1 MTAMPSRPLIRKSD
15 ERGIAMITTLLVLM
29 LMSALLV
36 GFTTVVMSD
45 QRYRFIDRDRGQA
58 FYAAS
63 AGVEKLT
70 ADIGNLFLEYVAPT
84 ATQVQNLTTTPPSI
98 TGITFAAPQAAAALP
113 ASQLTA
119 YHCVGRDPVT
129 NAITNTKTPTVVG
142 SNGYTITFC
151 KLNATGNPTISD
163 DNLVISGT
171 GAYAGMTALQSPY
184 QLDVTAKTAT
194 GGEVHL
200 VRTMQSVAIPVF
212 QFGIFSESDLSF
224 FAEQNFSF
232 GGRIHTNGNLWLGQF
247 ASTTLTTTG
256 KITAVGDVVRQY
268 MSNGASSSGMGL
280 TGTVSLATSV
290 LSPTGN
296 RVMALTEGSVTGLP
310 GSPATTAP
318 VNWQSLSTG
327 TAYYNGF
334 IKTTA
339 TGAKRLSLPLT
350 ATGIGGTNVDLIRRP
365 CIGGAPAPCT
375 GTAEDVTSILY
386 NERLFTKASLRI
398 ILSDTAADI
407 SNIPGVTAT
416 PPVLLDGNWNTAAPS
431 NGGAVVWGGVSAAS
445 GRPPIATSVG
455 SAPAMTTNAAVAV
468 ANPQTI
474 GLTAAVP
481 ANFAIAPLTV
491 GNIPTQQAGV
501 ICTGR
506 TLTTFTGCT
515 AATNPSIL
523 LGAPVT
529 AVVNGQTVSTTLAAN
544 WLVGATTIT
553 VPAGGTAPF
562 ANGVLWLKPT
572 AVAQSGTV
580 PAIGSPILVSCSGL
594 QTANPYFQNCVGVT
608 AAAPN
613 GTAVT
618 TSALST
624 AGTGTIG
631 GYIKIE
637 KSNNAVPPVWTD
649 VTMEILNY
657 GFGGLNLSGQ
667 ICNGG
672 VEVSPNAIIRLQRLR
687 DNPGG
692 TPTTA
697 GGGCFYSS
705 DAGGWRNPANWWP
718 NVLFD
723 TREAA
728 LRDDDPNN
736 NQTGLPLGGMMY
748 YVTLD
753 AKNLAKW
760 FNAVAPYAAGTGGG
774 SRTDNG
780 GYTVYFSDRRN
791 NRNAASKET
800 GEFGWEDFIN
810 PGVANGVPNGV
821 CNLPAEDV
829 NGNGTCE
836 TYGGIPNYNGA
847 YNTAV
852 PGAAAPL
859 TTAATPTT
867 LVFRGQAQV
876 NRPIIFRRALKLV
889 NGATLGSDAT
899 VANRISGLTVVSEN
913 PVYIQGDWNAS
924 AADFP
929 PGTATLHA
937 ATAVIADA
945 VTLLSNQWND
955 NFSFVGP
962 YTYATG
968 GRQRLAQSYYR
979 IAVLAGKGI
988 NFQSPS
994 DIAAGSVFGTDGG
1007 PHNFLRML
1015 EQDGG
1020 AATNTVNYRGSMAS
1034 LYYNRQAVGTF
1045 KCCSGSASDGIV
1057 YSVPVRNFFFDT
1069 DFLQPALLPPNT
1081 PMFRDLNVI
1090 GFSQELRPGK

>member
-1 MTAMPSRPLIRKSD
+1 MRTTN

-36 GFTTVVMSD
+36 GFATVVMSD

-98 TGITFAAPQAAAALP
+98 SGITFVAPQGATGLP
-113 ASQLTA
+113 ASQLTT
-119 YHCVGRDPVT
+119 YHCNGRDPVT
-129 NAITNTKTPTVVG
+129 NAFLSPATKAPVTVG
-142 SNGYTITFC
+142 GNGYTVTFC
-151 KLNATGNPTISD
+151 KSVATGNPTVSD

-171 GAYAGMTALQSPY
+171 GAYSGMTALQSPY
-184 QLDVTAKTAT
+184 QLDVTAKTAS

-224 FAEQNFSF
+224 FAEKNFGF

-247 ASTTLTTTG
+247 AGTTLTTTG

-268 MSNGASSSGMGL
+268 MSNGASSTAMGL
-280 TGTVSLATSV
+280 TGTVSLATSL

-296 RVMALTEGSVTGLP
+296 RSMALTEGSVTGLP
-310 GSPATTAP
+310 GSAPTTSP
-318 VNWQSLSTG
+318 VNWQSLSNG

-339 TGAKRLSLPLT
+339 TGAKRLTLPLT
-350 ATGIGGTNVDLIRRP
+350 ATGVGGTNIDLIRRP
-365 CIGGAPAPCT
+365 CITGAPAPCT
-375 GTAEDVTSILY
+375 GVQDDVTSILY

-398 ILSDTAADI
+398 LLSDTAADI
-407 SNIPGVTAT
+407 TNIPGVTAT
-416 PPVLLDGNWNTAAPS
+416 PPVLLDGNWNTTAPS

-445 GRPPIATSVG
+445 GRPPIATSIG
-455 SAPAMTTNAAVAV
+455 SAAMTTNAAVAV

-481 ANFAIAPLTV
+481 ANFAIATLTV
-491 GNIPTQQAGV
+491 GTVPQQTNV

-515 AATNPSIL
+515 AATNATIL

-544 WLVGATTIT
+544 WLLGATTIT

-572 AVAQSGTV
+572 AVAQAGST
-580 PAIGSPILVSCSGL
+580 PAVGSPLLVTCSGL

-608 AAAPN
+608 SAAPN
-613 GTAVT
+613 AAAVT

-631 GYIKIE
+631 GYLKIE

-657 GFGGLNLSGQ
+657 GFGANNLSGTF
-667 ICNGG
+667 CGG
-672 VEVSPNAIIRLQRLR
+672 AANWDPTPNAIIRLQRLR

-705 DAGGWRNPANWWP
+705 DTAGWRNPANWWP

-723 TREAA
+723 SREAT
-728 LRDDDPNN
+728 LRDADPNN
-736 NQTGLPLGGMMY
+736 SQNGYPLGGIMY

-760 FNAVAPYAAGTGGG
+760 FNAAAPYAAGTGGG

-791 NRNAASKET
+791 NRNALSQET
-800 GEFGWEDFIN
+800 GEFGWEDFVN
-810 PGVANGVPNGV
+810 PGVANGVPNNT

-836 TYGGIPNYNGA
+836 TYGQTPNYNGA
-847 YNTAV
+847 YNANV

-859 TTAATPTT
+859 TNAATPTT

-913 PVYIQGDWNAS
+913 PVYLQGDWNAS

-929 PGTATLHA
+929 PGTVTLHA
-937 ATAVIADA
+937 ATAIIADS
-945 VTLLSNQWND
+945 VTLLSNSWND

-968 GRQRLAQSYYR
+968 GRLRTAQSYYR
-979 IAVLAGKGI
+979 VAILAGKGI
-988 NFQSPS
+988 NFPSPS
-994 DIAAGSVFGTDGG
+994 DIAAGTVFGTDGG

-1020 AATNTVNYRGSMAS
+1020 GATNTVNYRGSMAS

-1045 KCCSGSASDGIV
+1045 KCCSGTASDGIV